1 MTNVCFAGVTGWTAP
16 PILEAI
22 RASDDL
28 ALVAGVSRSS
38 AGRTLAE
45 ATGVEADGR
54 VHATV
59 AEALAATPIDV
70 VVDYT
75 SATAV
80 KENATAAIDAGVHV
94 VIGSSGLTADDYAE
108 LDERARAAGVG
119 VLAAGNFSVDGR
131 HPAALGRLAAE
142 HLEHWEVIDYAS
154 DAKADVPSGTARE
167 LAETLAEVRRPAP
180 GLLADDVHG
189 PFEATG
195 TESPAPASTPCG
207 CPTFVVTTEIVF
219 AESGQRLIMRHDPG
233 SGPRAVRRRHP
244 PRRAQGRGADRPA
257 PGDRHPAVRLID
269 PRHMERAR
277 RVLCG

>member
-1 MTNVCFAGVTGWTAP
+1 MTDICFAGVTGWTAP

-38 AGRTLAE
+38 AGRTLEE
-45 ATGVEADGR
+45 ATGVPADGR

-59 AEALAATPIDV
+59 AEALAATHVDV
-70 VVDYT
+70 LVDYT

-80 KENATAAIDAGVHV
+80 KENAAAAVDAGVHV

-119 VLAAGNFSVDGR
+119 VVAAGNFSVM
-131 HPAALGRLAAE
+131 AALLRRSAMMAAE

-154 DAKADVPSGTARE
+154 HTKADVPSGTARE

-180 GLLADDVHG
+180 GLPADDVHG
-189 PFEATG
+189 PFEARGAEVAG
-195 TESPAPASTPCG
+195 TRIHSVRL
-207 CPTFVVTTEIVF
+207 PTFVVTTEIVF
-219 AESGQRLIMRHDPG
+219 AEGGQRLVLRHDPG
-233 SGPRAVRRRHP
+233 PEPTPYVDGTLLAVRRVADVVGL
-244 PRRAQGRGADRPA
+244 RRG
-257 PGDRHPAVRLID
+257 ID
-269 PRHMERAR
+269 SLLFA
-277 RVLCG
+277 

>member
-22 RASDDL
+22 QASDDL

-38 AGRTLAE
+38 ADRTLSE

-54 VHATV
+54 VYATV

-70 VVDYT
+70 LVDYT

-80 KENATAAIDAGVHV
+80 KGNATSAIDAGVHV
-94 VIGSSGLTADDYAE
+94 VIGTSGLTADDYAE

-119 VLAAGNFSVDGR
+119 VLAAGNFSVM
-131 HPAALGRLAAE
+131 AAILRRSAALAAE

-180 GLLADDVHG
+180 GLLSDDVHG
-189 PFEATG
+189 PFEARG
-195 TESPAPASTPCG
+195 TEVAGTRIHSVRL
-207 CPTFVVTTEIVF
+207 PTFVVTTEIVF
-219 AESGQRLIMRHDPG
+219 AESGQRLVMRHDPG
-233 SGPRAVRRRHP
+233 PDPAPYVDGTLLAVRRVAEQAGL
-244 PRRAQGRGADRPA
+244 RRG
-257 PGDRHPAVRLID
+257 ID
-269 PRHMERAR
+269 T
-277 RVLCG
+277 LLFD